1 MNAALPLVV
10 IGGYLG
16 AGKTTLVNHLLR
28 HAGGR
33 RIAVLVND
41 FGDVDIDAALIS
53 AEAGGSADGVISLAG
68 GCLCCS
74 FGDDL
79 IGTVQAL
86 RRRTPAPEL
95 CLVELSG
102 VALPATV
109 VQTLA
114 LASELAVIG
123 TLVLADATQVQR
135 QVLDR
140 YVGDTVSRQL
150 QQADWLVLN
159 KAELADAATLQ
170 RAEGLLAELAPRARV
185 MRAAAAALPP
195 ELVFGWRDDD
205 GGGADAVPGG
215 GAALGRWAGRPLR
228 PAPADTVFASRSLPL
243 PQGADLHALGRALA
257 QPAHGVLRAKGIV
270 RRDDGSLWVL
280 QLAAGRWQVAVL
292 PAGTGSSTSGRLVV
306 IGLRA
311 HASGWPQDWLAV
323 SGGESSTMA

>member
-1 MNAALPLVV
+1 MSEPLPLVV

-41 FGDVDIDAALIS
+41 FGDVDIDAALIT

-86 RRRTPAPEL
+86 RQRTPAPEL

-109 VQTLA
+109 VQTLG
-114 LASELAVIG
+114 LAPELAVVG
-123 TLVLADATQVQR
+123 TLVLADAAQIPR
-135 QVLDR
+135 QLLDP
-140 YVGDTVSRQL
+140 YVGDTVRQQV
-150 QQADWLVLN
+150 QQADWLLLN
-159 KAELADAATLQ
+159 KADLVDAATLQ
-170 RAEGLLAELAPRARV
+170 RAEGLLAALAPNARV
-185 MRAAAAALPP
+185 MQAAAAALPP

-205 GGGADAVPGG
+205 SAVGQAADASGTPL
-215 GAALGRWAGRPLR
+215 ARWAGRPLR
-228 PAPADTVFASRSLPL
+228 PVPADTVFASHSQPL
-243 PQGADLHALGRALA
+243 PEGTDLQALGRALVV
-257 QPAHGVLRAKGIV
+257 PEHGVLRAKGIV
-270 RRDDGSLWVL
+270 RRADGSRWVL
-280 QLAAGRWQVAVL
+280 QLAAGRWQVAMLPVDAAG
-292 PAGTGSSTSGRLVV
+292 PAGAAASAPGRLVV

-311 HASGWPQDWLAV
+311 HASGWPVDWLA
-323 SGGESSTMA
+323 SC